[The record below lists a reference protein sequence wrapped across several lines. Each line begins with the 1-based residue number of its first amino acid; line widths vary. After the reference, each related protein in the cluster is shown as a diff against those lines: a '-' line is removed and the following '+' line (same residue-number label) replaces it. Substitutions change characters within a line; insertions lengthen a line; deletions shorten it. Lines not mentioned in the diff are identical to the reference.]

1 MRMVQYVIQVQQ
13 LGLRV
18 GAQKNRLNGIEVILF
33 EYLLCISGFR
43 RKVFIIPAFFF
54 RKKGILIFIPAFFF
68 RKKGYINFVS
78 KSVRRPSVRPS
89 VCPSVRAYVRPSRFL

>member
-43 RKVFIIPAFFF
+43 KNVFIILLNTPESIWWS
-54 RKKGILIFIPAFFF
+54 GCYYGDVQTDL
-68 RKKGYINFVS
+68 
-78 KSVRRPSVRPS
+78 KS
-89 VCPSVRAYVRPSRFL
+89 

>member
-1 MRMVQYVIQVQQ
+1 MKMVQYVIQVQQ

-43 RKVFIIPAFFF
+43 RKFFF
-54 RKKGILIFIPAFFF
+54 LLNTPESIWWSGCYDGDVQTDL
-68 RKKGYINFVS
+68 
-78 KSVRRPSVRPS
+78 KS
-89 VCPSVRAYVRPSRFL
+89 

>member
-33 EYLLCISGFR
+33 DTYY
-43 RKVFIIPAFFF
+43 VF
-54 RKKGILIFIPAFFF
+54 LDLEE
-68 RKKGYINFVS
+68 
-78 KSVRRPSVRPS
+78 
-89 VCPSVRAYVRPSRFL
+89 RFLLLLFNTPESIWWSGCYYGDVQTDLKS

>member
-1 MRMVQYVIQVQQ
+1 MDWYMRMVQYVIQVQQ

-43 RKVFIIPAFFF
+43 KKVFIIIIKHPW
-54 RKKGILIFIPAFFF
+54 KYLV
-68 RKKGYINFVS
+68 VS
-78 KSVRRPSVRPS
+78 MLLWRCADWS
-89 VCPSVRAYVRPSRFL
+89 